1 MKLSAKG
8 LADCINLSDKLKH
21 LTIHTSNKFV
31 YAILYS
37 DMVVKVGMTKNLR
50 QRVSSLKN
58 GREISDCFVVFSGM
72 GSKVERSAQDR
83 LSDHLINGEYFSCDF
98 GDAAKAILEMAIA
111 PEVLSEEEL
120 TEKEKVEEEKIEK
133 FINHWEKKDMNKKVD
148 IELLAKQWIE
158 NKKNSIESNKEKYF
172 FVKNSS
178 SEGITCKVSMV
189 DDEDFLSDISEIER
203 LVEISNNESV
213 TQHLLE
219 YYFDLLSNFEIEVK
233 HFNHL

>member
-1 MKLSAKG
+1 
-8 LADCINLSDKLKH
+8 
-21 LTIHTSNKFV
+21 
-31 YAILYS
+31 
-37 DMVVKVGMTKNLR
+37 
-50 QRVSSLKN
+50 
-58 GREISDCFVVFSGM
+58 
-72 GSKVERSAQDR
+72 
-83 LSDHLINGEYFSCDF
+83 
-98 GDAAKAILEMAIA
+98 
-111 PEVLSEEEL
+111 
-120 TEKEKVEEEKIEK
+120 
-133 FINHWEKKDMNKKVD
+133 MNKKVD

>member
-83 LSDHLINGEYFSCDF
+83 LSDHLINDEYFSCDF
-98 GDAAKAILEMAIA
+98 GDAAK
-111 PEVLSEEEL
+111 
-120 TEKEKVEEEKIEK
+120 
-133 FINHWEKKDMNKKVD
+133 
-148 IELLAKQWIE
+148 
-158 NKKNSIESNKEKYF
+158 
-172 FVKNSS
+172 
-178 SEGITCKVSMV
+178 
-189 DDEDFLSDISEIER
+189 
-203 LVEISNNESV
+203 
-213 TQHLLE
+213 
-219 YYFDLLSNFEIEVK
+219 SNFRNGYSSRGFKRRGVNGKRESRRRKDRKV
-233 HFNHL
+233 H